1 MLPFGVEVIVVQP
14 GQVKTPIHDK
24 MISGIDTED
33 AGQDGT
39 DEPLI
44 NALTGLIEGGVDSPT
59 DPKDVAQVVVEAAL
73 SSNPKT
79 RYPRP

>member
-1 MLPFGVEVIVVQP
+1 MEMLPFGVEVIVQP

-39 DEPLI
+39 YEPLI
-44 NALTGLIEGGVDSPT
+44 KCVDRINRRRCGLTD
-59 DPKDVAQVVVEAAL
+59 
-73 SSNPKT
+73 
-79 RYPRP
+79 